1 MTKRLEEGQIMKVV
15 EVSWVEYDRGS
26 LGLGVNGTI
35 TLEDKDGDY
44 LTFDIDPTGLP
55 KTYEHSTSDI

>member
-1 MTKRLEEGQIMKVV
+1 MTKQLEEGQTMKVV
-15 EVSWVEYDRGS
+15 EVYYAPLQTEMGRI
-26 LGLGVNGTI
+26 GTI

>member
-1 MTKRLEEGQIMKVV
+1 MTKQLEEGQTMKVV
-15 EVSWVEYDRGS
+15 EVYYAPLPTEMGRI
-26 LGLGVNGTI
+26 GTI

-55 KTYEHSTSDI
+55 KTYEYSTSDI

>member
-1 MTKRLEEGQIMKVV
+1 MTKRLEEGQTMKVV
-15 EVSWVEYDRGS
+15 EVEYDRGS

>member
-15 EVSWVEYDRGS
+15 EVNWGRKS
-26 LGLGVNGTI
+26 I

-44 LTFDIDPTGLP
+44 LTFDIDLKGLP
-55 KTYEHSTSDI
+55 KTYENSTSDI

>member
-1 MTKRLEEGQIMKVV
+1 MTKQLEEGQTMKVV
-15 EVSWVEYDRGS
+15 EVYYAPLQKHSAIGI
-26 LGLGVNGTI
+26 GTI

-55 KTYEHSTSDI
+55 KTYEYSTSNI